1 MNEKRRRRDGGIFGE
16 YFDEG
21 LVQSATDMT
30 GITPTPP
37 LTESEEDSYEALR
50 PDSGFGLRKPDRE
63 KKWFDF

>member
-1 MNEKRRRRDGGIFGE
+1 MNEKRHRRDEGTFGG

-30 GITPTPP
+30 GLIPTPP

-50 PDSGFGLRKPDRE
+50 PDAGFGFRKPDRE